1 MIFVIDSEINKKYEW
16 KLLDENKQET
26 TDVNK
31 AVYVVTNYLSKE
43 KNIKDNAIKAL
54 TIQDSQLNID
64 YKEVEV
70 EFKIVNNKQICGE
83 VVNVSL
89 IEKFDDDE
97 GLIPFDRDDKNKDG
111 KDDDGSI
118 EDGKSKVY
126 IKKFDMR
133 LDKTVDSIIK
143 RTTVKGKTTEEVIS
157 ATSDLTKVDI
167 AKSKLKKTT
176 LEVKYNIT
184 ATNEGETSGYVMAVA
199 DYMPEGFTFVPEL
212 NPNWVERNGRLENT
226 ELADKLLQPGESAT
240 ITITLRCDKV
250 TMMGQVGNRAEIIDD
265 ADENKQEVC
274 DYDSVT
280 DNLVEG
286 EDDLSTGVLLITAK
300 TGSAEFA
307 IVCIILSGLI
317 IATIIIVKKKS
328 NNK

>member
-1 MIFVIDSEINKKYEW
+1 
-16 KLLDENKQET
+16 
-26 TDVNK
+26 
-31 AVYVVTNYLSKE
+31 
-43 KNIKDNAIKAL
+43 
-54 TIQDSQLNID
+54 
-64 YKEVEV
+64 
-70 EFKIVNNKQICGE
+70 
-83 VVNVSL
+83 
-89 IEKFDDDE
+89 
-97 GLIPFDRDDKNKDG
+97 
-111 KDDDGSI
+111 
-118 EDGKSKVY
+118 
-126 IKKFDMR
+126 
-133 LDKTVDSIIK
+133 
-143 RTTVKGKTTEEVIS
+143 
-157 ATSDLTKVDI
+157 
-167 AKSKLKKTT
+167 
-176 LEVKYNIT
+176 
-184 ATNEGETSGYVMAVA
+184 MAVA
-199 DYMPEGFTFVPEL
+199 DYMPEGFTSVSEL

-307 IVCIILSGLI
+307 MVCIILSGLI
-317 IATIIIVKKKS
+317 IATMIIVKKKS